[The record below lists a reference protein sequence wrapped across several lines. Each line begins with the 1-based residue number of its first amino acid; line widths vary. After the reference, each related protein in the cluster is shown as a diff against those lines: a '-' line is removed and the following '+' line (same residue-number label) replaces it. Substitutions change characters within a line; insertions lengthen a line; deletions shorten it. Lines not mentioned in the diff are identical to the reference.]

1 MILMKKAQEK
11 LNSKSVNWFLIKTRQ
26 FVMHSIKS
34 LSVLLTF
41 LLFVSFLYAN
51 ENSDVALVKAFR
63 NLSFN
68 QPLFLTHSRDGSNRI
83 FVVQQDGFIKVF
95 ENSPEA
101 AKAETFLNIQNK
113 ITAGGEM
120 GLLGL
125 VFHPDFAN
133 NDSFYVNYTV
143 GFGGQR
149 RTVIARYTLMP
160 GQPGRAD
167 PNSERILL
175 EINQPASN
183 HNGGMMQFGPDGY
196 LYIAIGDGGGSGDP
210 GDNSQD
216 RKTLL
221 GNILKIDVDS
231 ISGGVQYG
239 IPPDNPFV
247 GNTRDYREEIF
258 AWGLRNPWRF
268 SIDFE
273 TGEIWAGDVGQ
284 TRQEEIHLIEKGD
297 NLGWNIMEGF
307 ECFNKNNFNNPLNS
321 CDQNGL
327 TLPIVDH
334 GRNVARAITGG
345 YIYRGAARPEFT
357 GAYIYGDFETGRI
370 WMLRYEN
377 SQVTA
382 DSLLLNTNLFI
393 SSFGIDAQNEL
404 YILDYLAGE
413 IYKFEPTPV
422 TGINEPNQ
430 PDFFQLAQNYPNPFN
445 PTTTISYRLEKTAK
459 VELTIYNTA
468 GQKVITLLDINQ
480 QAGEYQVKWRGA
492 SDSGDRVTSG
502 VYFYKFQAGDLT
514 QTRKMIL
521 LQ

>member
-1 MILMKKAQEK
+1 MRIT
-11 LNSKSVNWFLIKTRQ
+11 KSASF
-26 FVMHSIKS
+26 MP
-34 LSVLLTF
+34 LTI
-41 LLFVSFLYAN
+41 LLFALPLFSA
-51 ENSDVALVKAFR
+51 ENNDVTLVKAFP

-68 QPLFLTHSRDGSNRI
+68 QPLFLTHGNDGSNRI
-83 FVVQQDGFIKVF
+83 FVVQQDGLIKVF
-95 ENSPEA
+95 ENSPEVTQA
-101 AKAETFLNIQNK
+101 DTFLNIQDK
-113 ITAGGEM
+113 ISTADEM

-125 VFHPDFAN
+125 AFHPDYAT

-143 GFGGQR
+143 GSGGQR

-160 GQPGRAD
+160 GQSNQAD

-196 LYIAIGDGGGSGDP
+196 LYIAVGDGGGSGDP
-210 GDNSQD
+210 DDNSQD

-231 ISGGVQYG
+231 ISDGLQYG

-247 GNTRDYREEIF
+247 GNTLGYREEIF

-284 TRQEEIHLIEKGD
+284 RRQEEIHLIEKGD

-307 ECFNKNNFNNPLNS
+307 ECFNKNNFTNPLSS

-327 TLPIVDH
+327 TLPIIDH
-334 GRNVARAITGG
+334 DRNVARSITGG
-345 YIYRGAARPEFT
+345 YIYRGAERPELT

-377 SQVTA
+377 SQVTI
-382 DSLLLNTNLFI
+382 DSLLLDTPLFI

-404 YILDYLAGE
+404 YILDYFAGE
-413 IYKFEPTPV
+413 IYKFEATPV
-422 TGINEPNQ
+422 TGINDPNQ

-445 PTTTISYRLEKTAK
+445 PTTTISYRLEKTAR
-459 VELTIYNTA
+459 VELAIYNTA
-468 GQKVITLLDINQ
+468 GQKVTTLLDTNQ
-480 QAGEYQVKWRGA
+480 HAGEYKVKWHREN
-492 SDSGDRVTSG
+492 DSGDIVASG
-502 VYFYKFQAGDLT
+502 VYFYKFQAGDVI
-514 QTRKMIL
+514 QTRKML
-521 LQ
+521 LLR